1 MITNERIPEFYDW
14 LSRYVQVSNWLAYR
28 DRFASFTMHKWLDV
42 PDAAANGDRSGRSAG
57 LEYVNRRMLEVAD
70 GAGLAS
76 SPRVLDAGCG
86 FGGTIFHW
94 HERIGGRYD
103 GLTLSKVQVQVAE
116 RQARRRGIADACGFH
131 LRSYDERQPAEY
143 DAVVAIE
150 SLLHSADLERTIAN
164 LAGALAPGGLLLVL
178 DDMATG
184 DLDVARPAEAAL
196 LRSHWGCSP
205 YPSYDDYRAAIAGT
219 PLTVIHEENLSPL
232 MSPRAPEILDR
243 LERTYTRAHRAV
255 PLAPVRTVVS
265 AFLGG
270 IGLERLHGC
279 GDVEYRMIVA
289 RNEANDGDGGHA

>member
-42 PDAAANGDRSGRSAG
+42 PGDGNGDRSGRSAG
-57 LEYVNRRMLEVAD
+57 LQYVNRRMLEVAGD
-70 GAGLAS
+70 AGLAS

-86 FGGTIFHW
+86 FGGTIFYW

-116 RQARRRGIADACGFH
+116 RQARRDGIDDACGFH
-131 LRSYDERQPAEY
+131 LRSYDDPQPREY

-150 SLLHSADLERTIAN
+150 SLLHSADLGHSIAS
-164 LAGALAPGGLLLVL
+164 LAAAVAPGGLLLVL

-184 DLDVARPAEAAL
+184 DLDAARPAEAAL
-196 LRSHWGCSP
+196 LRAHWGCSP
-205 YPSYDDYRAAIAGT
+205 YPRYDDYRAAIARSR
-219 PLTVIHEENLSPL
+219 LTVIHEENLSPL
-232 MSPRAPEILDR
+232 MSPRAPDVLDR
-243 LERTYTRAHRAV
+243 LERTYSRAHRAI
-255 PLAPVRTVVS
+255 PLTPVRTVVS

-270 IGLERLHGC
+270 IGLERLHGS

-289 RNEANDGDGGHA
+289 RNDASRRNGAHA